1 MLIDYTLILL
11 YISSIVVFLG
21 TPGPVAVLVAN
32 SSVNGGIS
40 AGMKTIIG
48 TNLASIILI
57 SVSFLMINGIFS
69 ANDHALTFLT
79 FFGAL
84 YLIYFSIDT
93 LKSKVNLSKEN
104 LDQNKSKSWL
114 RSGFLIGISNPKD
127 ILFFI
132 AFFPTFFN
140 VTDNKTASMFV
151 LLTIWVILDY
161 ALLFLLSFFF
171 TKVSKE
177 NTANKINKC
186 SGTILLLIAC
196 FALYTSAPEVFK
208 LLA

>member
-11 YISSIVVFLG
+11 YVSSIVVFLG

-69 ANDHALTFLT
+69 ANDHALSFLT

-93 LKSKVNLSKEN
+93 LKSKVNLSKESV
-104 LDQNKSKSWL
+104 DKNKSKSWL

-132 AFFPTFFN
+132 AFFPAFFN
-140 VTDNKTASMFV
+140 VTDNKTASMFL

-186 SGTILLLIAC
+186 SGSILLLIAC
-196 FALYTSAPEVFK
+196 FALYTSAPEVFQV
-208 LLA
+208 LA

>member
-1 MLIDYTLILL
+1 M
-11 YISSIVVFLG
+11 
-21 TPGPVAVLVAN
+21 
-32 SSVNGGIS
+32 
-40 AGMKTIIG
+40 
-48 TNLASIILI
+48 
-57 SVSFLMINGIFS
+57 
-69 ANDHALTFLT
+69 
-79 FFGAL
+79 

-93 LKSKVNLSKEN
+93 LKSKVNLSKESV
-104 LDQNKSKSWL
+104 DKNKSKSWL

-132 AFFPTFFN
+132 AFFPAFFN
-140 VTDNKTASMFV
+140 VTDNKTASMFL

-186 SGTILLLIAC
+186 SGSILLLIAC
-196 FALYTSAPEVFK
+196 FALYTSAPEVFQV
-208 LLA
+208 LA

>member
-40 AGMKTIIG
+40 AGIKTIIG

-69 ANDHALTFLT
+69 ANDQALSFLT

-84 YLIYFSIDT
+84 YLIYFSIDI
-93 LKSKVNLSKEN
+93 LKSKVSLS
-104 LDQNKSKSWL
+104 QNDLAQAKTKSWL
-114 RSGFLIGISNPKD
+114 KSGFLIGISNPKD

-132 AFFPTFFN
+132 AFFIT
-140 VTDNKTASMFV
+140 
-151 LLTIWVILDY
+151 TII
-161 ALLFLLSFFF
+161 
-171 TKVSKE
+171 
-177 NTANKINKC
+177 
-186 SGTILLLIAC
+186 
-196 FALYTSAPEVFK
+196 
-208 LLA
+208 

>member
-1 MLIDYTLILL
+1 MLIDYNLILL
-11 YISSIVVFLG
+11 YVSSIVVFLG

-84 YLIYFSIDT
+84 YLIYFSIGT
-93 LKSKVNLSKEN
+93 LKSKVNLSLKS
-104 LDQNKSKSWL
+104 LDQNKGKSWL

-132 AFFPTFFN
+132 AFFPAFFN

-186 SGTILLLIAC
+186 SGSILLLIAC
-196 FALYTSAPEVFK
+196 FALYTSAPEVFQV
-208 LLA
+208 LA